1 MNQNHTG
8 DNSIG
13 TVPDKL
19 EADVR
24 SRCDGPRANQ
34 SAMFIYIANAFIE
47 PDRQRLSGGR
57 SLDNDFVAGRKS
69 IYRHDVG

>member
-8 DNSIG
+8 DDSID
-13 TVPDKL
+13 TIPDKL

-24 SRCDGPRANQ
+24 PRLDGPRADQ
-34 SAMFIYIANAFIE
+34 SAMFIYVANAFIE

-57 SLDNDFVAGRKS
+57 SLDNDFVAGRES
-69 IYRHDVG
+69 VYRHHVG